1 MKKIKKDTKGY
12 AIAAI
17 GFLIAFLVL
26 TGVLIYQKTRER
38 KAAEEYEKLVQDT
51 KQEKEEEQKEDILKE
66 RGIEIPAKE
75 IDWAA
80 LKEKNQD
87 IYAWIY
93 IPNTKVDYPILQHPT
108 ELSYYLN
115 HNLDGREG
123 YPGCIYTQNLNQK
136 DFSDPNTVIYGHNMK
151 DGTMFASLHFYE
163 DKSFFEEN
171 RYVFIYTEEQVYVYE
186 IFAAYE
192 GSDVHLLYNY
202 DFDTPSNF
210 QMYLDSV
217 LKIRDMSAHI
227 AEDVEVSSQNHIIT
241 LSTCIKNKPKNRYLV
256 QAVLVNEP
264 KE

>member
-17 GFLIAFLVL
+17 GFLIAFLVF

-115 HNLDGREG
+115 HNLDGSEG

-163 DKSFFEEN
+163 DNNFFEEN